1 MDFKRMKDQA
11 VTFEIF
17 AEEMVKISLVI
28 ALIFTR
34 LATVQIFKDY
44 FTVSSMLR
52 LYFPAIISLSPA
64 IFMKVVS
71 SP

>member
-64 IFMKVVS
+64 ILMKVVS
-71 SP
+71 